1 MKTTLVATRAFLLIA
16 ITLVLASLATQGI
29 KYFTGHGSLMGMTRL
44 LNLNAEV
51 NVPTFYSV
59 VLLLTC
65 SGLLGLIAYLKH
77 AQRAPYTLHWQILS
91 AGFLLMAADE
101 FMSFHEIFT
110 SITHRQLHLENC
122 VWLKFSWVIPGL
134 LVIAFIGIS
143 YVRFLQHLSRTHRIR
158 FLLAGGIYCTA
169 IIGLE
174 ILGGRYAALHGV
186 ENFGYSLL
194 TTLEEGLEMLGLIL
208 FINAL
213 LHYIAEQYPHIRVR
227 P

>member
-16 ITLVLASLATQGI
+16 IMLVIASLTTQGI
-29 KYFTGHGSLMGMTRL
+29 KYFTGHGSLMGMTRM

-51 NVPTFYSV
+51 NIPTFYSV

-65 SGLLGLIAYLKH
+65 SALLGLIAYLKGT
-77 AQRAPYTLHWQILS
+77 QRAPYTLHWQILS

-101 FMSFHEIFT
+101 FMSFHELFT
-110 SITHRQLHLENC
+110 GMTDRQLHLENS

-134 LVIAFIGIS
+134 LVIALMGIS
-143 YVRFLQHLSRTHRIR
+143 YVRFLQHLHRTHRIR
-158 FLLAGGIYCTA
+158 FLLAGAIYCTA

-174 ILGGRYAALHGV
+174 TLGGHYVALHGAD
-186 ENFGYSLL
+186 NFGYSLL
-194 TTLEEGLEMLGLIL
+194 TTLEEGMEMSGLIL

-213 LHYIAEQYPHIRVR
+213 LHYIAEQYPHIRIR
-227 P
+227 A